1 MNSIEHSAGFV
12 IGRPVEQVFPLFT
25 PEGEKL
31 WAPGWEYEDIMGTTE
46 LFEDYVFLTK
56 HHDHASTD
64 AIWLV
69 KRYEPEAYLVQ
80 YYKVEPGDKVGIVSV
95 QCSGQSVDA
104 THVQVSYEYIALAEK
119 GRSFIESFNEETC
132 GAFIAEWEELIHNY
146 FDSAG

>member
-1 MNSIEHSAGFV
+1 MSSIRHSAGFA

-31 WAPGWEYEDIMGTTE
+31 WAPGWDYENIMRTAE
-46 LFEDYVFLTK
+46 LSEDYVFLTK

-80 YYKVEPGDKVGIVSV
+80 YYKVEPGDKVGIVTV
-95 QCSGQSVDA
+95 QCTSQDADA
-104 THVQVSYEYIALAEK
+104 THVQVSYEYIGLSEK
-119 GRSFIESFNEETC
+119 GRKFIEIFTRGSYE
-132 GAFIAEWEELIHNY
+132 AFIAEWEELIRNY